1 METKGFLEGVRA
13 VEAAR
18 ESMRRPSFMSG
29 LFAGE
34 PDFALLAPSESD
46 TRRDAEFETFFQRLE
61 AFLREEVD
69 AEQIERD
76 SEIPRSVLTGLAELG
91 AMGINIPQEYG
102 GLGATQRQYNRVLQL
117 VGSHCNT
124 LALLLSAH
132 QSIGVSKPVLHF
144 GTEAQKK
151 EWLPRIAKGAISAFA
166 LTEPGVGSD
175 PAGMTTTATLSEDGS
190 HYVLN
195 GEKLWCTNGGVAE
208 VMVLMAKVDGKAV
221 TAFIVDRQTEGI
233 EILNRC
239 AFMGNRG
246 ISNVWLRLRD
256 VRVPKENVIGEVGKG
271 LRVALATLNTG
282 RVSLAALCLGM
293 AKQLYAPTVWWAGER
308 KTFGKEIGRHELNTH
323 KLARLASDIYA
334 MEAMDWSICALV
346 DRAETDHRVEAA
358 ASKLFNSERLWEICD
373 AAMQVRG
380 GRGYEKTESI
390 AARGEPAPPVEQLM
404 RDARLYLIGEGASEI
419 LTLFIAREVWDP
431 HLRRAGGFLEASGT
445 GKLAH
450 LPGLGKFYLPYYA
463 RQWIGNNRAL
473 ARRERRALGGGA
485 QRSIARAGDLV
496 PEGSWARSELEYVEK
511 TSRKLARS
519 GLYAM
524 ALHGARLEQRQAL
537 VSRLALIGT
546 ELYVLSALA
555 VYTERVVAPG
565 RRVQAERLA
574 RQAASDSRRRIDGW
588 FRALWDNTDDETTA
602 LGNVVLNRGY
612 DWLSEGSVVVD
623 WWGMQLPHAAAE
635 GSGSLGEAGV
645 RVAA

>member
-1 METKGFLEGVRA
+1 VKD

-18 ESMRRPSFMSG
+18 ESMRRPSFMTG
-29 LFAGE
+29 LFAGQ
-34 PDFALLAPSESD
+34 PRFDLLAPVESGTGGEPHD
-46 TRRDAEFETFFQRLE
+46 AAFEAWLATLETFLRERVDAEAIERDAE
-61 AFLREEVD
+61 
-69 AEQIERD
+69 
-76 SEIPRSVLTGLAELG
+76 IPRAVLTGLAELG
-91 AMGINIPQEYG
+91 ALGINIPKEYG
-102 GLGATQRQYNRVLQL
+102 GLGCTQRQYNRVLML

-175 PAGMTTTATLSEDGS
+175 PAGMSTVATLAEDGG

-208 VMVLMAKVDGKAV
+208 LMVLMAKVDGKAV
-221 TAFIVDRQTEGI
+221 TAFIVERETPGI
-233 EILNRC
+233 EVLNRC
-239 AFMGNRG
+239 SFMGNRG

-271 LRVALATLNTG
+271 LRVALSTLNTG

-293 AKQLYAPTVWWAGER
+293 AKQLYGPTVWWAGKRE
-308 KTFGKEIGRHELNTH
+308 TFGKPIGRHELNTH
-323 KLARLASDIYA
+323 KLARLAADIYA
-334 MEAMDWSICALV
+334 MEAVDWSICALV
-346 DRAETDHRVEAA
+346 DRGEADHRVEAA
-358 ASKLFNSERLWEICD
+358 AAKLFNSERLWDICD

-380 GRGYEKTESI
+380 GRGYEKAESMR
-390 AARGEPAPPVEQLM
+390 ARGEPAPPVEQLM

-431 HLRRAGGFLEASGT
+431 HLKRAGGFLESAGV
-445 GKLAH
+445 GKIAHTPQLA
-450 LPGLGKFYLPYYA
+450 KFYVPYFA
-463 RQWIGNNRAL
+463 RQWKANGAVKEA
-473 ARRERRALGGGA
+473 AR
-485 QRSIARAGDLV
+485 LV
-496 PEGSWARSELEYVEK
+496 PEGSWGQKQLEYVER

-537 VSRLALIGT
+537 VSRLALIGVD
-546 ELYVLSALA
+546 LYVIAATA
-555 VYTERVVAPG
+555 VYTERVVSPP
-565 RRVQAERLA
+565 RRVQAERLGQ
-574 RQAASDSRRRIDGW
+574 QAVEDARRRIDDH
-588 FRALWDNTDDETTA
+588 FRALWNNTDDETTA

-612 DWLSEGSVVVD
+612 DWLSEGSVLVD
-623 WWGMQLPHAAAE
+623 WERAA
-635 GSGSLGEAGV
+635 
-645 RVAA
+645 

>member
-1 METKGFLEGVRA
+1 MGTKAFLEGVQV
-13 VEAAR
+13 VESAR
-18 ESMRRPSFMSG
+18 ETMRRPSFMSG

-34 PDFALLAPSESD
+34 PDFALLTPAPESG
-46 TRRDAEFETFFQRLE
+46 RRDPDFEAFLKRLE
-61 AFLREEVD
+61 AFLRAHVD

-76 SEIPRSVLTGLAELG
+76 SEISRAVLTGLADLG
-91 AMGINIPQEYG
+91 ALGINIPREYG
-102 GLGATQRQYNRVLQL
+102 GLGCSQRQYNRVLQL

-166 LTEPGVGSD
+166 LTEPAVGSD
-175 PAGMTTTATLSEDGS
+175 PAGMTTTAMLTADGT

-208 VMVLMAKVDGKAV
+208 LMVLMAKVDGAAV
-221 TAFIVDRQTEGI
+221 TAFIVERQTEGI
-233 EILNRC
+233 EVLRRC

-246 ISNVWLRLRD
+246 ISNVWLRLNN

-293 AKQLYAPTVWWAGER
+293 AKQLYGPTVWWAGER
-308 KTFGKEIGRHELNTH
+308 KTFGKPIGRHELNTH
-323 KLARLASDIYA
+323 KLARMAAQIYA
-334 MEAMDWSICALV
+334 MEAVDWSICELV
-346 DRAETDHRVEAA
+346 DRAATDHRVEAA
-358 ASKLFNSERLWEICD
+358 AAKLFNSERLWEISD

-380 GRGYEKTESI
+380 GRGYEKVESI
-390 AARGEPAPPVEQLM
+390 EARGEPAPPVEQLM

-431 HLRRAGGFLEASGT
+431 HLRRAGGFLAASVT
-445 GKLAH
+445 GKLGH
-450 LPGLGKFYLPYYA
+450 LPRLGKFYLPYYA
-463 RQWIGNNRAL
+463 RQWRANGSGSK
-473 ARRERRALGGGA
+473 A
-485 QRSIARAGDLV
+485 SDLV
-496 PEGSWARSELEYVEK
+496 PEGSWAQEELEYVEK
-511 TSRKLARS
+511 TSRKLARA

-524 ALHGARLEQRQAL
+524 ARYGAALEQRQAL

-546 ELYVLSALA
+546 ELYVLAA
-555 VYTERVVAPG
+555 TAMHTERVVGPG
-565 RRVQAERLA
+565 RRVQAERLG
-574 RQAASDSRRRIDGW
+574 RQAATDARRRIDGY
-588 FRALWDNTDDETTA
+588 FQALWDNSDDETTA
-602 LGNVVLNRGY
+602 LGSVVLNRGY
-612 DWLSEGSVVVD
+612 DWLSEGSVIVD
-623 WWGMQLPHAAAE
+623 WWGRSEAAQ
-635 GSGSLGEAGV
+635 EA
-645 RVAA
+645 RAA

>member
-1 METKGFLEGVRA
+1 MGTSGAGGLLKGVKD

-18 ESMRRPSFMSG
+18 ESMRRPSFMTG
-29 LFAGE
+29 LFAGQPRFE
-34 PDFALLAPSESD
+34 LLAPSQAAPRGSEPRDSEFEAFLGRLETFLRERVD
-46 TRRDAEFETFFQRLE
+46 AEAIERDAE
-61 AFLREEVD
+61 
-69 AEQIERD
+69 
-76 SEIPRSVLTGLAELG
+76 IPRAVLTGLAELG
-91 AMGINIPQEYG
+91 ALGINIPKEYG
-102 GLGATQRQYNRVLQL
+102 GLGCSQRQYNRVLML

-144 GTEAQKK
+144 GTEAQKR
-151 EWLPRIAKGAISAFA
+151 EWLPRIARGALSAFA

-175 PAGMTTTATLSEDGS
+175 PAGMSTVATLAADGG

-208 VMVLMAKVDGKAV
+208 VMVLMAKVDATAV
-221 TAFIVDRQTEGI
+221 TAFIVDRETPGI

-239 AFMGNRG
+239 SFMGNRG

-256 VRVPKENVIGEVGKG
+256 VHVPKENVIGEVGKG

-293 AKQLYAPTVWWAGER
+293 AKQLYGPTVWWAGKRE
-308 KTFGKEIGRHELNTH
+308 TFGKPIGRHELNTH
-323 KLARLASDIYA
+323 KLARMAADIYA
-334 MEAMDWSICALV
+334 MEAVDWSICALV

-358 ASKLFNSERLWEICD
+358 AAKLFNSERLWDICD

-380 GRGYEKTESI
+380 GRGYEKAESMK
-390 AARGEPAPPVEQLM
+390 ARGEPAPPVEQLM

-431 HLRRAGGFLEASGT
+431 HLRRAGGFLESAGV

-450 LPGLGKFYLPYYA
+450 APQLAKFYLPYYA
-463 RQWIGNNRAL
+463 RQWKANGVTT
-473 ARRERRALGGGA
+473 GA
-485 QRSIARAGDLV
+485 AKEAGQLV
-496 PEGSWARSELEYVEK
+496 PEGSWAHKQLDYVER
-511 TSRKLARS
+511 TSRKLARA

-524 ALHGARLEQRQAL
+524 ALHGAKLEQRQAL
-537 VSRLALIGT
+537 VSRLALIGVD
-546 ELYVLSALA
+546 LYVIAATA
-555 VYTERVVAPG
+555 VYTERVVSAP

-574 RQAASDSRRRIDGW
+574 QQAVEEARRRIDAC
-588 FRALWDNTDDETTA
+588 FRTLWDNTDDETTA

-623 WWGMQLPHAAAE
+623 WERAA
-635 GSGSLGEAGV
+635 
-645 RVAA
+645 